1 VLHQCA
7 GVQTH
12 RRQLLQLAGLT
23 AVLGATQSAAPAHA
37 ASAHLL
43 SPPRSKNYCC
53 HTACKT
59 APQGALAA
67 PVEEYQSR
75 ASQRWAACGAALETR
90 HGCRLTLLSESHM
103 SRGFEALAP
112 NCWHI
117 MLKPLGGVTRTAMGS
132 HG

>member
-1 VLHQCA
+1 MLHQCA

-37 ASAHLL
+37 ASVHLL
-43 SPPRSKNYCC
+43 SPPRSKNHCC

-67 PVEEYQSR
+67 PVDEAGKSIACLPALGSLWRR
-75 ASQRWAACGAALETR
+75 A
-90 HGCRLTLLSESHM
+90 
-103 SRGFEALAP
+103 
-112 NCWHI
+112 
-117 MLKPLGGVTRTAMGS
+117 
-132 HG
+132 